1 VTTRRKKGLTT
12 SRREFLKLSGIATT
26 SALLVAC
33 FPETSK
39 PNTSAAPSASASEA
53 PQFVGKYQ
61 LGKLEG
67 PSVITDASKFPK
79 AFKEAPELA
88 ALVQQG
94 KLPPVAQRI
103 GSDPIVVQPL
113 RAIGKFGG
121 TIRRGFNF
129 LNGDVNNTGRFS
141 CGPDTLL
148 TWDYDWGKLRPN
160 IAKSYAVSSDFKTV
174 SFTLRNGMKWSN
186 GDPVTTEDVRF
197 WYEDIYRNPTLLG
210 PAAAGQGGVGTTAMR
225 INNKDITIKIVDDFT
240 FQLVS
245 PDPHP
250 LLPEVTAAHTLG
262 LGGHYYFGMNGLGGI
277 APSKYMKQ
285 FHPKYA
291 AGGEAAVLKMATD
304 AKFNGIGAFFLFM
317 NTEFFNADCPT
328 LGPWLQ
334 RKGAEANKNL
344 WALDRN
350 PYSVWVDT
358 EGNQL
363 PYINSIEFT
372 FADSQEVIN
381 LRAAAGEY
389 DVADRLLD
397 MNKIPILLDNQT
409 KGNYK
414 IYLDPN
420 EDNNFGLR
428 MNWGYQANKTDPEY
442 ETFELL
448 RTTDF
453 RRALSLGIDRK
464 QINEAFF
471 LGAGT
476 PGSFVPQ
483 HDTNKYFPG
492 ADAATGKWA
501 LNDVAQ
507 ANKLL
512 DGLGYTNKDASGF
525 RLRKDGKGKIVMQYL
540 CTNQGAADFPAMGEM
555 LKTQWAKIGIDTQVN
570 GMSTALYSARLGVGD
585 FHFVGFS
592 IGAADLFLAPGL
604 AFQTSNPYNA
614 WFNDNTKGTEP
625 FKELKDLMASW
636 QKAYG
641 LPDAERIAAGKQWFQ
656 QAADICLQIGV
667 VGADL
672 ASYGI
677 RLAKTN
683 VENIPGRTLS
693 TGVIGS
699 PRQVLPQTF
708 FYK

>member
-1 VTTRRKKGLTT
+1 MTRSSSII
-12 SRREFLKLSGIATT
+12 SRRQFLKLTGMATT
-26 SALLVAC
+26 SAVIVAC
-33 FPETSK
+33 FPQTTT
-39 PNTSAAPSASASEA
+39 PSAAPSATAEA
-53 PQFVGKYQ
+53 QQFVGKYP

-67 PSVITDASKFPK
+67 PRVLTDASKFPK
-79 AFKEAPELA
+79 TFKEAPALA
-88 ALVQQG
+88 DLVKAG
-94 KLPPVAQRI
+94 KLPAVADRI
-103 GSDPIVVQPL
+103 GKDPIVVQPL
-113 RAIGKFGG
+113 RATGKFGG

-129 LNGDVNNTGRFS
+129 LNGDVNNTARFMS
-141 CGPDTLL
+141 GPDTWL

-160 IAKSYAVSSDFKTV
+160 IAKSFAVSSDYRTV
-174 SFTLRNGMKWSN
+174 SFTLRDGMKWSN
-186 GDPVTTEDVRF
+186 GDPLTTEDVRF
-197 WYEDIYRNPTLLG
+197 WYEDVYRDPTLLG

-225 INNKDITIKIVDDFT
+225 INNKDVTIKIVDALN

-250 LLPEVTAAHTLG
+250 LLPEVSAAATLG
-262 LGGHYYFGMNGLGGI
+262 LGGPYYFGMNGLGGV
-277 APSKYMKQ
+277 APSKYLKQ

-291 AGGEAAVLKMATD
+291 TGGQAAVLKLATD
-304 AKFNGIGAFFLFM
+304 AKFNSVGAFFLFM
-317 NTEFFNADCPT
+317 NTGFFNADLPT
-328 LGPWLQ
+328 LSPWLQ
-334 RKGAEANKNL
+334 RKGNEANKNV
-344 WALDRN
+344 WILDRN

-358 EGNQL
+358 DGNQL
-363 PYINSIEFT
+363 PYVDTIRFDYVET
-372 FADSQEVIN
+372 QEILN
-381 LRAAAGEY
+381 LKAAAGEY

-397 MNKIPILLDNQT
+397 MNKIPLLLDNQT
-409 KGNYK
+409 KGDYK

-428 MNWGYQANKTDPEY
+428 MNWGYQANKTDPEF

-453 RRALSLGIDRK
+453 RRALSQGIDRS

-492 ADAATGKWA
+492 KETATGKWA
-501 LNDVAQ
+501 VYDPAN

-512 DGLGYTNKDASGF
+512 DGLGYTQKDSSGF
-525 RLRKDGKGKIVMQYL
+525 RLRKDGKGRVLMQYL
-540 CTNQGAADFPAMGEM
+540 ATNQGFADLPAMGEM
-555 LKTQWAKIGIDTQVN
+555 LKTQWAKIGIDTQIN

-614 WFNDNTKGTEP
+614 WFNDNAKGTEP
-625 FKELKDLMASW
+625 FKELKDLMAAW
-636 QKAYG
+636 QKDYG
-641 LPDAERIAAGKQWFQ
+641 MPDAERIAAGKQWFQ
-656 QAADICLQIGV
+656 QAADICLQIGII
-667 VGADL
+667 GADL
-672 ASYGI
+672 GSYGI
-677 RLAKTN
+677 RLAKN
-683 VENIPGRTLS
+683 GVENIPGRTLS
-693 TGVIGS
+693 TGVLGS
-699 PRQVLPQTF
+699 PKQVLPQTF